1 MMIFFEKRFQV
12 DVQAEYFLLCR
23 AWRQN
28 GGDSETQ
35 QEAWRR
41 FRGALEVILQISRL
55 IVNFCRAHGA
65 SAPPPILRRSVCGV
79 PECFAP
85 PSSFNKL
92 PNLHHM
98 HTIESR
104 VHNFSF
110 NIIVLVI
117 WQITEL
123 FIYLFCYLFIF

>member
-41 FRGALEVILQISRL
+41 FRGALEVILQIWRL
-55 IVNFCRAHGA
+55 GVNFCRAHGA

-92 PNLHHM
+92 PNLHH
-98 HTIESR
+98 TIDHQGYIIFHS
-104 VHNFSF
+104 
-110 NIIVLVI
+110 IYIVLVI